1 MRIAYHVMSAP
12 GPLGLLFLARSDQGL
27 RHLEFLDKRSIKRT
41 IESHRSTHPDAVW
54 EASLIDLKDAV
65 DQLEGYFCGA
75 LTKFELA
82 LDPQG
87 SEFETAVWRELL
99 EIPYGETRTYGQIAK
114 SVGQPKGSR
123 AVGLANNSNPIAIV
137 IPCHR
142 VIGANGDLTGYGG
155 GLPRKKWLLAHEAHF
170 GALAGVTL
178 DLFAATGSLPNTR
191 IASGDGPPLGT
202 QRRTASLVR
211 AEQRTAAAAVAAKA
225 ASKAPAKAVVARA
238 VVGKAVVAKPSGAK
252 TVTAKSPSRASRPAA
267 RALPKTRSAASRT
280 GTKPAARASRT
291 TPRRTA
297 R

>member
-1 MRIAYHVMSAP
+1 MLRLMRIAYHVMSAP
-12 GPLGLLFLARSDQGL
+12 GPLGLLFLARSDRGL

-41 IESHRSTHPDAVW
+41 IESHRSTSPDAVW

-87 SEFETAVWRELL
+87 SEFEQAVWRELL

-123 AVGLANNSNPIAIV
+123 AVGLANNSNRIAIV

-155 GLPRKKWLLAHEAHF
+155 GLPRKRWLLAHETHF

-202 QRRTASLVR
+202 QRRSASVVR
-211 AEQRTAAAAVAAKA
+211 AEETRAIAKPVAARPHVAKPVA
-225 ASKAPAKAVVARA
+225 VRPQVAKAVPVRATGKSAPARA
-238 VVGKAVVAKPSGAK
+238 VKP
-252 TVTAKSPSRASRPAA
+252 ASRPAA
-267 RALPKTRSAASRT
+267 KPRSAASRT
-280 GTKPAARASRT
+280 GTKPAARPNR

>member
-12 GPLGLLFLARSDQGL
+12 GPLGLLFLARSDRGL
-27 RHLEFLDKRSIKRT
+27 RHLEFLDKRSIKRA
-41 IESHRSTHPDAVW
+41 IESHKDANPDAVW
-54 EASLIDLKDAV
+54 EPSLIDLKDAV

-87 SEFETAVWRELL
+87 SEFERAVWNELL

-114 SVGQPKGSR
+114 NVGQPKGSR
-123 AVGLANNSNPIAIV
+123 AVGLANNSNPLAIV

-155 GLPRKKWLLAHEAHF
+155 GLPRKKWLLAHETHF

-202 QRRTASLVR
+202 QRRTAAAVR
-211 AEQRTAAAAVAAKA
+211 EESRAHAKAVAAKP
-225 ASKAPAKAVVARA
+225 ASA
-238 VVGKAVVAKPSGAK
+238 
-252 TVTAKSPSRASRPAA
+252 RPAA
-267 RALPKTRSAASRT
+267 AKATPGRTGKPAAKSSSKFRSAAART
-280 GTKPAARASRT
+280 GTKLGSRST
-291 TPRRTA
+291 SRTPRRTA

>member
-12 GPLGLLFLARSDQGL
+12 GPLGLLFLAQSETGL

-41 IESHRSTHPDAVW
+41 IESHKSTNPDAAW
-54 EASLIDLKDAV
+54 EASLIDLKEAV

-99 EIPYGETRTYGQIAK
+99 AIPYGETRTYGQIAK

-155 GLPRKKWLLAHEAHF
+155 GLPRKKWLLAHETHF

-202 QRRTASLVR
+202 LRRTAPVVR
-211 AEQRTAAAAVAAKA
+211 AEERAAAAVAVKA
-225 ASKAPAKAVVARA
+225 APKKTPAKAVVAKSPA
-238 VVGKAVVAKPSGAK
+238 AKSVV
-252 TVTAKSPSRASRPAA
+252 AKSPSRASRPAA
-267 RALPKTRSAASRT
+267 RALPKSRSTASRT
-280 GTKPAARASRT
+280 GTKPTARAGR

>member
-1 MRIAYHVMSAP
+1 MLRRMRIAYHVMSAP
-12 GPLGLLFLARSDQGL
+12 GPLGLLFLAQSEKGL

-41 IESHRSTHPDAVW
+41 IESHKGANPDAVW
-54 EASLIDLKDAV
+54 EASLIDLKEAV

-123 AVGLANNSNPIAIV
+123 AVGLANNSNPLAIV

-155 GLPRKKWLLAHEAHF
+155 GLPRKKWLLAHETHF

-202 QRRTASLVR
+202 QRRTAPIVR
-211 AEQRTAAAAVAAKA
+211 AEERAAAAVAVK
-225 ASKAPAKAVVARA
+225 SPPKKAPAKS
-238 VVGKAVVAKPSGAK
+238 VVAKSPAVK
-252 TVTAKSPSRASRPAA
+252 NVVAKSPSRASRPAA
-267 RALPKTRSAASRT
+267 RALPKSRSTASRT
-280 GTKPAARASRT
+280 GTKPAARAGR

>member
-12 GPLGLLFLARSDQGL
+12 GPLGLLFLARSEKGL

-41 IESHRSTHPDAVW
+41 IESHKGTHPDSVW

-87 SEFETAVWRELL
+87 SPFETAVWRELL
-99 EIPYGETRTYGQIAK
+99 AIPYGETRTYGQIAK
-114 SVGQPKGSR
+114 NVGQPKGSR

-202 QRRTASLVR
+202 QRRTAPLVR
-211 AEQRTAAAAVAAKA
+211 AEERRVAAAVALKPAPVKSAPSKSAKT
-225 ASKAPAKAVVARA
+225 PA
-238 VVGKAVVAKPSGAK
+238 AKPASAK
-252 TVTAKSPSRASRPAA
+252 NPSRAGRPAA
-267 RALPKTRSAASRT
+267 RALAKPRSAASRAA
-280 GTKPAARASRT
+280 TKTAARSSRA
-291 TPRRTA
+291 PRRTA

>member
-1 MRIAYHVMSAP
+1 MLRPMRIAYHVMSAP
-12 GPLGLLFLARSDQGL
+12 GPLGLLFLARSEKGL

-41 IESHRSTHPDAVW
+41 IESHKGTSPDAVW

-82 LDPQG
+82 LDPRG
-87 SEFETAVWRELL
+87 SEFETAVWRELKA
-99 EIPYGETRTYGQIAK
+99 IPYGETRTYGQIAK
-114 SVGQPKGSR
+114 NVGQPKGSR

-155 GLPRKKWLLAHEAHF
+155 GLPRKRWLLAHEAHF

-202 QRRTASLVR
+202 LRRTAPLVR
-211 AEQRTAAAAVAAKA
+211 AEAQRAAALAVKTAPKAAAKTVAAKTV
-225 ASKAPAKAVVARA
+225 ASRA
-238 VVGKAVVAKPSGAK
+238 
-252 TVTAKSPSRASRPAA
+252 VTAKSPSRASRPAA
-267 RALPKTRSAASRT
+267 RALPKTRSAAART
-280 GTKPAARASRT
+280 GTKPAARANR